1 MNMAYTLERRAS
13 EAGDKI
19 GLIFE
24 DGSQFS
30 FKEMDEMSSQ
40 AGNLF
45 KSIGI
50 KKNDRVGVYLQNSPA
65 YVMAMFGLWKI
76 GAAIVPVNIMYKSG
90 ELRHAFESTAVSTV
104 LTDSRYL
111 DPIMEIR
118 DVARTVLLMGYA
130 PRYAGDGVIDY
141 DSQVKEQ
148 DKSCPA
154 FVSKDKD
161 VAAILF
167 TGGTTGLPKGVI
179 TTHNGWDRTL
189 SDLVYAHTGT
199 KGFHELAEKEVPP
212 NIIAFPLFHG
222 VGQQS
227 LLFALRV
234 GRSVLLMERFKVKK
248 YVELVSKYKVRSLVL
263 MPTAIFDLLS
273 YEGSMDFSHVKSVT
287 AIGQQL
293 DVMLKKRFEEK
304 FKIPILVNYGST
316 EAGHVAG
323 WTMKDIKKGLWKPG
337 SAGKVYPGVN
347 VEIRDDSGK
356 ALSPGRVGEVCV
368 KSKVTL
374 EGYAGDKNGSKKLI
388 KDGWLY
394 TTDVGYLDEDNVLF
408 LLGRKREMI
417 KCGGFQV
424 WPPEIEEA
432 LIKHPKIKHVA
443 VLGVPDDRLGEMPKA
458 YVVLNEKPSAQELA
472 GLEKDIIEYCRQN
485 MAHFKAIRAVQF
497 IDEMPRSDA
506 GKVLKAQL
514 REMYEDE

>member
-1 MNMAYTLERRAS
+1 M
-13 EAGDKI
+13 
-19 GLIFE
+19 
-24 DGSQFS
+24 
-30 FKEMDEMSSQ
+30 
-40 AGNLF
+40 
-45 KSIGI
+45 
-50 KKNDRVGVYLQNSPA
+50 
-65 YVMAMFGLWKI
+65 
-76 GAAIVPVNIMYKSG
+76 
-90 ELRHAFESTAVSTV
+90 
-104 LTDSRYL
+104 
-111 DPIMEIR
+111 
-118 DVARTVLLMGYA
+118 
-130 PRYAGDGVIDY
+130 
-141 DSQVKEQ
+141 
-148 DKSCPA
+148 
-154 FVSKDKD
+154 
-161 VAAILF
+161 
-167 TGGTTGLPKGVI
+167 
-179 TTHNGWDRTL
+179 
-189 SDLVYAHTGT
+189 
-199 KGFHELAEKEVPP
+199 
-212 NIIAFPLFHG
+212 
-222 VGQQS
+222 
-227 LLFALRV
+227 
-234 GRSVLLMERFKVKK
+234 
-248 YVELVSKYKVRSLVL
+248 
-263 MPTAIFDLLS
+263 
-273 YEGSMDFSHVKSVT
+273 
-287 AIGQQL
+287 
-293 DVMLKKRFEEK
+293 
-304 FKIPILVNYGST
+304 NYGST

-368 KSKVTL
+368 KSKVTV

-472 GLEKDIIEYCRQN
+472 GLEKDISEYCRQK